1 MHQDEH
7 VLGAITFGP
16 RARQKL
22 RDRQHTMQSWYLDL
36 PLIEKY
42 WGQERTYYHTA
53 PISMNYALC
62 EALRLI
68 NEEGL
73 QARFAR
79 HRLNYRAIW
88 QDWRLWGWSYLSLKR
103 IACQPSPQY
112 ACRRA
117 LTKPRQERVQ
127 RQPIGSFERQNTWQ
141 SLTSSKKV
149 QTTNKKG
156 QNVKIRHYPAAVGP
170 S

>member
-36 PLIEKY
+36 TLIEKY
-42 WGQERTYYHTA
+42 WGQERTYHHTA

-73 QARFAR
+73 QACFAGIGLTIGPFR
-79 HRLNYRAIW
+79 
-88 QDWRLWGWSYLSLKR
+88 QDWRLWGWSYLSLKC
-103 IACQPSPQY
+103 IAC
-112 ACRRA
+112 
-117 LTKPRQERVQ
+117 
-127 RQPIGSFERQNTWQ
+127 
-141 SLTSSKKV
+141 
-149 QTTNKKG
+149 
-156 QNVKIRHYPAAVGP
+156 
-170 S
+170 